1 MDTETVTHSRTT
13 VSTQK
18 CRALKMEVEQLA
30 RTSKDF
36 ETKKRLLK
44 KKMNI
49 AESAR
54 LELPG
59 FKATINDMGACIGS

>member
-1 MDTETVTHSRTT
+1 
-13 VSTQK
+13 
-18 CRALKMEVEQLA
+18 MEVEQLA

-59 FKATINDMGACIGS
+59 FKATINDMGVCLILALSLSPSPSSPISF

>member
-1 MDTETVTHSRTT
+1 
-13 VSTQK
+13 
-18 CRALKMEVEQLA
+18 MEVEQLA

-59 FKATINDMGACIGS
+59 FKATINDMGMWLLLALSLSSSPSSPISF